1 MMTRLSLALACLLTV
16 ATSQAVTAAP
26 SASAA
31 SPAAATPAVAARS
44 LPIEAFGTTPIIGN
58 VTMSTDGRY
67 VASSYT
73 GDQVSIVILDRNQK
87 KITQRIGF
95 EQGLKMR
102 GMFFVNESVLLASFS
117 ITYTQRGDTEQKSE
131 LGATFAIN
139 ALDGSSRQLL
149 EPRVNSGLAPGGGGF
164 LSRYGAAPGEILMS
178 ARLAEGGAAGGAP
191 DAYTTAVVSVNPL
204 TGKWRPIE
212 KGNAVTS
219 GFLVDAKGNIV
230 GRWEWDRKTQTRS
243 YRAKEANGYRTFFE
257 SADPDLVVIGVGAD
271 AESLVAI
278 GASGRDRK
286 ILWTIPFDGS
296 GMKPLYID
304 PKHDVEGMV
313 RDIYDRSL
321 RGVRLGGLEQQVH
334 WIDPAAE
341 GRVKSLEAALPGRQI
356 EIFGYTPDG
365 KQVLAYAVSRNHPGA
380 YYLVDFNTNRAEI
393 VGQEYPQ
400 LAKAQLG
407 KVSNIFYAARDGY
420 QVPAYLTL
428 PPGTTGKNLPLV
440 VLPHGG
446 PRARD
451 DGASFDWWTQFLAS
465 RGYAVLQPQFRGS
478 TGFGMA
484 HELAGYGQWGQL
496 MQHDVTDGVKH
507 LIADGTADAGR
518 VCIAGWSYGGYS
530 ALAGAAFTPELYNC
544 AIAGAGVSDLVEMLN
559 WVENRG
565 GFFDPA
571 VRFWRRH
578 IGKASDPAV
587 AQYSPARA
595 ADKVR
600 ARVMLMH
607 GVDDTVVP
615 YAQSEFMETAL
626 RRERKPLEVVK
637 LKSQDHW
644 LLSWSTAARVEVLA
658 NMERF
663 LDANIGKVTVEEST
677 AQAVVT
683 QR

>member
-16 ATSQAVTAAP
+16 ASSQPVTAT
-26 SASAA
+26 SSAA
-31 SPAAATPAVAARS
+31 
-44 LPIEAFGTTPIIGN
+44 LPIEAFGTTPIIDN
-58 VTMSTDGRY
+58 VTLSTDGRY
-67 VASSYT
+67 IASSYT

-102 GMFFVNESVLLASFS
+102 GMSFINETVLLASFS
-117 ITYTQRGDTEQKSE
+117 ITYTERGDTEQKAE

-139 ALDGSSRQLL
+139 AVDGSSRQLL
-149 EPRVNSGLAPGGGGF
+149 EPRVNSGLTPGGGGF

-178 ARLAEGGAAGGAP
+178 ARLAENAAAGGAP
-191 DAYTTAVVSVNPL
+191 GSYTTAVVSVNPL
-204 TGKWRPIE
+204 TGKWRTIE

-230 GRWEWDRKTQTRS
+230 GRTEWDRKDQRRS
-243 YRAKEANGYRTFFE
+243 YRVKEGTGYRTFFE
-257 SADPDLVVIGVGAD
+257 STDADLGIIGVGAD
-271 AESLVAI
+271 AKSLLAI

-296 GMKPLYID
+296 GPKPLYVD
-304 PKHDVEGMV
+304 PKHDVEGTV
-313 RDIYDRSL
+313 RDAYDRSL
-321 RGVRLGGLEQQVH
+321 DGVRLGGLEQQVH
-334 WIDPAAE
+334 WLDSAAAA
-341 GRVKSLEAALPGRQI
+341 RVKSLEAALPGRRV
-356 EIFGYTPDG
+356 EINGYTPDG
-365 KQVLAYAVSRNHPGA
+365 KLVLAYAVSRNHPGA
-380 YYLVDFNTNRAEI
+380 YYLVDFNTNRAEV

-400 LAKAQLG
+400 LARAQLG
-407 KVSNIFYAARDGY
+407 KVSNIVYAARDGY
-420 QVPAYLTL
+420 EVPAYLTM
-428 PPGTTGKNLPLV
+428 PPGAAAKNLPLV

-451 DGASFDWWTQFLAS
+451 SGIGFDWWSQFVAS
-465 RGYAVLQPQFRGS
+465 RGYVVLQPQFRGS

-484 HELAGYGQWGQL
+484 HELAGYGEWGQL

-507 LIADGTADAGR
+507 LIANGTVDPGR
-518 VCIAGWSYGGYS
+518 VCIIGASYGGYS

-544 AIAGAGVSDLVEMLN
+544 AVSVNGVSDLVEMLY

-565 GFFDPA
+565 GYYDPA
-571 VRFWRRH
+571 VRFWRKH
-578 IGKASDPAV
+578 IGKSSDPEV

-595 ADKVR
+595 AGKVS

-626 RRERKPLEVVK
+626 RRERKNFELVT
-637 LKSQDHW
+637 LKSEDHW
-644 LLSWSTAARVEVLA
+644 LSRSPSRIEMLTSL
-658 NMERF
+658 ERF
-663 LDANIGKVTVEEST
+663 LDANIGKGGKVTIEEGS
-677 AQAVVT
+677 AQAAVT

>member
-1 MMTRLSLALACLLTV
+1 MITRLSFAFACLLTV
-16 ATSQAVTAAP
+16 ASSQAVTATSPNSAP
-26 SASAA
+26 AA
-31 SPAAATPAVAARS
+31 SQV
-44 LPIEAFGTTPIIGN
+44 LPIEAFGTTPIISN

-67 VASSYT
+67 IASSYT
-73 GDQVSIVILDRNQK
+73 EGKVSIVILDRSTK
-87 KITQRIGF
+87 KVTQRIGF

-102 GMFFVNESVLLASFS
+102 SMSFVNETVLLASFS

-149 EPRVNSGLAPGGGGF
+149 EARPNSGLTPGGGGF

-191 DAYTTAVVSVNPL
+191 DSYTTAVVSVNPL
-204 TGKWRPIE
+204 TGKWRTIE
-212 KGNAVTS
+212 KGNPVTG
-219 GFLVDAKGNIV
+219 GFLIDAQGNIV
-230 GRWEWDRKTQTRS
+230 GRSEWDRKAQKS
-243 YRAKEANGYRTFFE
+243 IYRAKEGDGYRTFFE
-257 SADPDLVVIGVGAD
+257 STDADLGVLGVGAD
-271 AESLVAI
+271 AKSLLAI

-296 GMKPLYID
+296 GPKPLYVD
-304 PKHDVEGMV
+304 SKHDVEGTV

-321 RGVRLGGLEQQVH
+321 RGVRLGGLEQQIH
-334 WIDPAAE
+334 WLDSAAE
-341 GRVKSLEAALPGRQI
+341 ARVKSIEAALPGRRI
-356 EIFGYTPDG
+356 GIYGYTPDS
-365 KQVLAYAVSRNHPGA
+365 KLVLAYASSRNHPGA
-380 YYLVDFNTNRAEI
+380 YYLVDFNTGRAEI

-407 KVSNIFYAARDGY
+407 KVSNIFYTARDGY
-420 QVPAYLTL
+420 QVPAYLTM
-428 PPGTTGKNLPLV
+428 PPGTSGKNLPLV

-451 DGASFDWWTQFLAS
+451 DGTDFDWWTQFLAS

-496 MQHDVTDGVKH
+496 MQHDVTDGVKK

-530 ALAGAAFTPELYNC
+530 ALAGAAFTPDLYNC

-571 VRFWRRH
+571 VRFWRKH

-587 AQYSPARA
+587 AQYSPARS

-600 ARVMLMH
+600 ARVMLLH

-644 LLSWSTAARVEVLA
+644 LSAWSTAARVEVLA

-663 LDANIGKVTVEEST
+663 LDANIGGGTVTT
-677 AQAVVT
+677 AQQSAQT
-683 QR
+683 AAAQR

>member
-1 MMTRLSLALACLLTV
+1 MMTRLCLALACLLTV

-26 SASAA
+26 SAAT
-31 SPAAATPAVAARS
+31 ATPAATSQS
-44 LPIEAFGTTPIIGN
+44 LPIEAFGTTPIIDN
-58 VTMSTDGRY
+58 VTLSTDGRY
-67 VASSYT
+67 IASSYT

-102 GMFFVNESVLLASFS
+102 GMSFVNETVLIATFS
-117 ITYTQRGDTEQKSE
+117 ITYTARGDTEQKSE

-149 EPRVNSGLAPGGGGF
+149 EPRPNSGLSPGGGGF

-191 DAYTTAVVSVNPL
+191 DAYTTAIVSINPL
-204 TGKWRPIE
+204 TGKWRTIE
-212 KGNAVTS
+212 KGNDFTS
-219 GFLVDAKGNIV
+219 GFLVDAKGKIV
-230 GRWEWDRKTQTRS
+230 GRSEWDRKAQKRT
-243 YRAKEANGYRTFFE
+243 YRAKVGDDYRTFFE
-257 SADPDLVVIGVGAD
+257 STDADLGITGVGAD
-271 AESLVAI
+271 GQSLLAI

-296 GMKPLYID
+296 GPKPLYVD
-304 PKHDVEGMV
+304 PKHDVEGTV
-313 RDIYDRSL
+313 RDAYDRSL
-321 RGVRLGGLEQQVH
+321 DGVRLGGLEQQVH
-334 WIDPAAE
+334 WLDATAE
-341 GRVKSLEAALPGRQI
+341 KRVKSLEAALPGRRI
-356 EIFGYTPDG
+356 EINGYTPDG
-365 KQVLAYAVSRNHPGA
+365 KLVLAYAVSRNHPGA
-380 YYLVDFNTNRAEI
+380 YYLVDFNTNRAEV

-400 LAKAQLG
+400 LAKAPLG

-420 QVPAYLTL
+420 QVPAYLTM
-428 PPGTTGKNLPLV
+428 PPGTSGKNLPLV

-451 DGASFDWWTQFLAS
+451 SGVGFDWWSQFVAA

-484 HELAGYGQWGQL
+484 HELAGYGEWGQL

-507 LIADGTADAGR
+507 LIADGTVDASR
-518 VCIAGWSYGGYS
+518 VCIIGASYGGYS

-544 AIAGAGVSDLVEMLN
+544 AVSVNGVSDLVEMLY

-565 GFFDPA
+565 GYYDPA
-571 VRFWRRH
+571 VRFWRKH
-578 IGKASDPAV
+578 IGKSSDPEV

-595 ADKVR
+595 VSQVR

-626 RRERKPLEVVK
+626 RRERKPFELVK
-637 LKSQDHW
+637 LKAEDHW
-644 LLSWSTAARVEVLA
+644 LSRSPSRIEMLTSL
-658 NMERF
+658 ERF
-663 LDANIGKVTVEEST
+663 LDANIGKGGKVIYEERPD
-677 AQAVVT
+677 QAAVIN
-683 QR
+683 R

>member
-16 ATSQAVTAAP
+16 ASSQPVTAT
-26 SASAA
+26 SSAA
-31 SPAAATPAVAARS
+31 
-44 LPIEAFGTTPIIGN
+44 LPIEAFGTTPIIDN
-58 VTMSTDGRY
+58 VTLSTDGRY
-67 VASSYT
+67 IASSYT

-102 GMFFVNESVLLASFS
+102 GMSFINETVLLASFS
-117 ITYTQRGDTEQKSE
+117 ITYTERGDTEQKAE

-139 ALDGSSRQLL
+139 AVDGSSRQLL
-149 EPRVNSGLAPGGGGF
+149 EPRVNSGLTPGGGGF
-164 LSRYGAAPGEILMS
+164 LSAYGAAPGEILMS
-178 ARLAEGGAAGGAP
+178 ARLAENAAAGGAP
-191 DAYTTAVVSVNPL
+191 GSYTTAVVSVNPL
-204 TGKWRPIE
+204 TGKWRTIE

-230 GRWEWDRKTQTRS
+230 GRTEWDRKDQRRS
-243 YRAKEANGYRTFFE
+243 YRVKEGTGYRTFFE
-257 SADPDLVVIGVGAD
+257 STDADLGIIGVGAD
-271 AESLVAI
+271 AKSLLAI

-296 GMKPLYID
+296 GPKPLYVD
-304 PKHDVEGMV
+304 PKHDVEGTV
-313 RDIYDRSL
+313 RDAYDRSL
-321 RGVRLGGLEQQVH
+321 DGVRLGGLEQQVH
-334 WIDPAAE
+334 WLDSAAAA
-341 GRVKSLEAALPGRQI
+341 RVKSLEAALPGRRVQI
-356 EIFGYTPDG
+356 NGYTPDG
-365 KQVLAYAVSRNHPGA
+365 KLVLAYAVSRNHPGA
-380 YYLVDFNTNRAEI
+380 YYLVDFNTNRAEV

-400 LAKAQLG
+400 LARAQLG
-407 KVSNIFYAARDGY
+407 KVSNIVYAARDGY
-420 QVPAYLTL
+420 EVPAYLTM
-428 PPGTTGKNLPLV
+428 PPGAAAKNLPLV

-451 DGASFDWWTQFLAS
+451 SGIGFDWWSQFVAS
-465 RGYAVLQPQFRGS
+465 RGYVVLQPQFRGS

-484 HELAGYGQWGQL
+484 HELAGYGEWGQL

-507 LIADGTADAGR
+507 LIANGTVDPGR
-518 VCIAGWSYGGYS
+518 VCIIGASYGGYS

-544 AIAGAGVSDLVEMLN
+544 AVSVNGVSDLVEMLY

-565 GFFDPA
+565 GYYDPA
-571 VRFWRRH
+571 VRFWRKH
-578 IGKASDPAV
+578 IGKSSDPEV

-595 ADKVR
+595 AGKVS

-626 RRERKPLEVVK
+626 RRERKNFELVK
-637 LKSQDHW
+637 LKSEDHW
-644 LLSWSTAARVEVLA
+644 LSRSPSRIEMLTSLD
-658 NMERF
+658 RF
-663 LDANIGKVTVEEST
+663 LDTNIGKGGKGTIEEGS
-677 AQAVVT
+677 AQAAVT

>member
-16 ATSQAVTAAP
+16 ASSQPVTAT
-26 SASAA
+26 SSAA
-31 SPAAATPAVAARS
+31 
-44 LPIEAFGTTPIIGN
+44 LPIEAFGTTPIIDN
-58 VTMSTDGRY
+58 VTLSTDGRY
-67 VASSYT
+67 IASSYT

-102 GMFFVNESVLLASFS
+102 GMSFINETVLLASFS
-117 ITYTQRGDTEQKSE
+117 ITYTERGDTEQKAE

-139 ALDGSSRQLL
+139 AVDGSSRQLL
-149 EPRVNSGLAPGGGGF
+149 EPRVNSGLTPGGGGF

-178 ARLAEGGAAGGAP
+178 ARLAENAAAGGAP
-191 DAYTTAVVSVNPL
+191 GSYTTAVVSVNPL
-204 TGKWRPIE
+204 TGKWRTIE

-230 GRWEWDRKTQTRS
+230 GRTEWDRKDQRRS
-243 YRAKEANGYRTFFE
+243 YRVKEGTGYRTFFE
-257 SADPDLVVIGVGAD
+257 STDADLGIIGVGAD
-271 AESLVAI
+271 AKSLLAI

-296 GMKPLYID
+296 GPKPLYVD
-304 PKHDVEGMV
+304 PKHDVEGTV
-313 RDIYDRSL
+313 RDAYDRSL
-321 RGVRLGGLEQQVH
+321 DGVRLGGLEQQVH
-334 WIDPAAE
+334 WLDSAAAA
-341 GRVKSLEAALPGRQI
+341 RVKSLEAALPGRRVQI
-356 EIFGYTPDG
+356 NGYTPDG
-365 KQVLAYAVSRNHPGA
+365 KLVLAYAVSRNHPGA
-380 YYLVDFNTNRAEI
+380 YYLVDFNTNRAEV

-400 LAKAQLG
+400 LARAQLG
-407 KVSNIFYAARDGY
+407 KVSNIVYAARDGY
-420 QVPAYLTL
+420 EVPAYLTM
-428 PPGTTGKNLPLV
+428 PPGAAAKNLPLV

-451 DGASFDWWTQFLAS
+451 SGIGFDWWSQFVAS
-465 RGYAVLQPQFRGS
+465 RGYVVLQPQFRGS

-484 HELAGYGQWGQL
+484 HELAGYGEWGQL

-507 LIADGTADAGR
+507 LIANGTVDPGR
-518 VCIAGWSYGGYS
+518 VCIIGASYGGYS

-544 AIAGAGVSDLVEMLN
+544 AVSVNGVSDLVEMLY

-565 GFFDPA
+565 GYYDPA
-571 VRFWRRH
+571 VRFWRKH
-578 IGKASDPAV
+578 IGKSSDPEV

-595 ADKVR
+595 AGKVS

-626 RRERKPLEVVK
+626 RRERKNFELVT
-637 LKSQDHW
+637 LKSEDHW
-644 LLSWSTAARVEVLA
+644 LSRSPSRIEMLTSL
-658 NMERF
+658 ERF
-663 LDANIGKVTVEEST
+663 LDANIGKGGKVTIEEGS
-677 AQAVVT
+677 AQAAVT